1 MFDALPNL
9 HAVLVHFPI
18 GLLGTAV
25 VADIAALAGP
35 TQMIF
40 RSRITLLYVAG
51 TACLAATYLAGR
63 AAAMYVY
70 TPGMAHSVVLNHWNL
85 ALGRDDVL
93 RDAHGGAPLRRAA
106 QPTHRVESPGSVRRR
121 RSSGSRRTARRG
133 RPRGP
138 ACLPLGCGC
147 RGPVIDA
154 IPITTDGYP

>member
-85 ALGRDDVL
+85 ALAVTTYFGTLTVARLCAARLSRPTGWKVQGLFAAAGLAGLAGLLVAAD
-93 RDAHGGAPLRRAA
+93 RGGQLVYRWG
-106 QPTHRVESPGSVRRR
+106 VGVV
-121 RSSGSRRTARRG
+121 AR
-133 RPRGP
+133 
-138 ACLPLGCGC
+138 
-147 RGPVIDA
+147 
-154 IPITTDGYP
+154 

>member
-35 TQMIF
+35 TQRIF

-85 ALGRDDVL
+85 ALAVTTYFGTLTVARLCAARLSRPTGWKVQGLFAGAGLAGLAGLLVAAD
-93 RDAHGGAPLRRAA
+93 RGGQLVYRWG
-106 QPTHRVESPGSVRRR
+106 VGVV
-121 RSSGSRRTARRG
+121 AR
-133 RPRGP
+133 
-138 ACLPLGCGC
+138 
-147 RGPVIDA
+147 
-154 IPITTDGYP
+154 

>member
-1 MFDALPNL
+1 MSQPVFDALPNL
-9 HAVLVHFPI
+9 HAGLVHFPI

-25 VADIAALAGP
+25 VADIAALAGS

-85 ALGRDDVL
+85 ALAVTTYFGTLTVARLYAARLSRPIGWKVQGLFAAAGLAGLVGLLVAAD
-93 RDAHGGAPLRRAA
+93 RGGQLVYRWG
-106 QPTHRVESPGSVRRR
+106 VGVV
-121 RSSGSRRTARRG
+121 AR
-133 RPRGP
+133 
-138 ACLPLGCGC
+138 
-147 RGPVIDA
+147 
-154 IPITTDGYP
+154 